1 MFATLQR
8 VRRLRA
14 LWQSLWVDVDRR
26 VRLGRGLGFL
36 AIVVGFVV
44 IAKAWDGAASINFI
58 TGQLPYLLSGGFLG
72 LGLVVTGSVLL
83 LLATVRAER
92 QLLTERLEEVT
103 TLLGRNLSNL
113 AFSANGH
120 NAGPQ
125 VVSGAT
131 VYHLPECKILQG
143 KEGLATV
150 SVEQAAAEGLSPC
163 RVCNPPQ
170 PAEQPGKTAETSA
183 TESVPG
189 RRVFFSGASEKPAQ

>member
-1 MFATLQR
+1 M
-8 VRRLRA
+8 RRLRA

-26 VRLGRGLGFL
+26 VRLGRGLGL
-36 AIVVGFVV
+36 VAIIIGFVV

-72 LGLVVTGSVLL
+72 LGLVVTGAVLL

-92 QLLTERLEEVT
+92 QLLTEKLDQVT

-113 AFSANGH
+113 AYSANGKST
-120 NAGPQ
+120 GPQ

-163 RVCNPPQ
+163 RVCNPPE
-170 PAEQPGKTAETSA
+170 PAHQPGEAGEGSG
-183 TESVPG
+183 EGVPG
-189 RRVFFSGASEKPAQ
+189 RRVFFSGASEKPAR